1 VKIVITTYPFSQ
13 IVSNCNVVYNTK
25 KMKYS
30 QSEIRDVISKENPD
44 VIIAGT
50 ERYSSDELDM
60 CPNLKLISRVG
71 VGVSSIDLGEC
82 KRRNIEVRNTP
93 DAPTNSV
100 VELTLSF
107 ILTLTKKL
115 HLQKMWNKTIGKEL
129 NECVVGIVG
138 YGRIGKKVAE
148 KLQVFNP
155 KEILIN
161 DILLQDSVKLDELC
175 SRCDIISFHT
185 PTLDNTIT
193 YSELD
198 KMKKDVILINT
209 SRGTL
214 FNEDDLYR
222 WLKTNTSAS
231 AAIDVFEN
239 EPYVNGDL
247 CKLDNVFLT
256 PHIGSYTSNAR
267 EKMESEALKNVE
279 TFIGGDLI

>member
-1 VKIVITTYPFSQ
+1 MKIVITTYPFSQ

-50 ERYSSDELDM
+50 ERYSSVELDM
-60 CPNLKLISRVG
+60 CSNLKLISRVG
-71 VGVSSIDLGEC
+71 VGVSSIDLDEC
-82 KRRNIEVRNTP
+82 KRRNIEIRNTP

-107 ILTLTKKL
+107 ILTLIKKL
-115 HLQKMWNKTIGKEL
+115 HLQEMWDKTIGKEL
-129 NECVVGIVG
+129 NECVIGIVG

-161 DILLQDSVKLDELC
+161 DILLKDSVKLDELYL
-175 SRCDIISFHT
+175 RCDIISFHT
-185 PTLDNTIT
+185 PTLDNIIT
-193 YSELD
+193 YLELD
-198 KMKKDVILINT
+198 KMKKDVMLVNT

-239 EPYVNGDL
+239 EPYINGDL

-267 EKMESEALKNVE
+267 KKMETEALKNVAA
-279 TFIGGDLI
+279 FVGDDI

>member
-1 VKIVITTYPFSQ
+1 M
-13 IVSNCNVVYNTK
+13 N
-25 KMKYS
+25 
-30 QSEIRDVISKENPD
+30 
-44 VIIAGT
+44 
-50 ERYSSDELDM
+50 
-60 CPNLKLISRVG
+60 
-71 VGVSSIDLGEC
+71 
-82 KRRNIEVRNTP
+82 
-93 DAPTNSV
+93 
-100 VELTLSF
+100 
-107 ILTLTKKL
+107 
-115 HLQKMWNKTIGKEL
+115 
-129 NECVVGIVG
+129 
-138 YGRIGKKVAE
+138 
-148 KLQVFNP
+148 

-161 DILLQDSVKLDELC
+161 DILLQDSVKLDELY